1 MGRRAALCVPAS
13 EPRKIAKALA
23 LGVDE
28 VVVDLEDAVSIDR
41 KDEARAHLTLIT
53 RREHGTVAVRVNAVD
68 SPWYHA
74 DVAAAVANPAVD
86 AIIVPKAEDAA
97 ALTALARRLDT
108 LEADL
113 ERRAPLR
120 VQALVESPRGI
131 RNAESIAGSS
141 ERMEAL
147 IIGYADLSASFGRRI
162 DADWQYVRD
171 VVQLAA
177 RLARID
183 VVDGPVLGIA
193 VDDALRAAAELA
205 VAQGL
210 DGKWVIHPAQVETV
224 QAAFSPTAEEVEAA
238 REVVEVMEQSAAQGL
253 GAVQWRGQMLDEAVV
268 VRARRVL
275 ERAESNRSAG

>member
-1 MGRRAALCVPAS
+1 MSRRAALCVPAS

-28 VVVDLEDAVSIDR
+28 VVVDLEDAVAVDQ
-41 KDEARAHLTLIT
+41 KDEARANLVLVTA
-53 RREHGTVAVRVNAVD
+53 REHGTVAVRVNAVD

-74 DVAAAVANPAVD
+74 DVAAAVANPHVD
-86 AIIVPKAEDAA
+86 SIIVPKAEDAA
-97 ALTALARRLDT
+97 ALTALARHLDA
-108 LEADL
+108 LETGIT
-113 ERRAPLR
+113 RRAPLR
-120 VQALVESPRGI
+120 IQALVESPRGI
-131 RNAESIAGSS
+131 RNAESIAGTSV
-141 ERMEAL
+141 RMEAM

-177 RLARID
+177 RLAGID
-183 VVDGPVLGIA
+183 VVDGPVLSIA
-193 VDDALRAAAELA
+193 VDDALREGAALA

-224 QAAFSPTAEEVEAA
+224 QAAFSPTEQEVAA
-238 REVVEVMEQSAAQGL
+238 AQEIVTVMEESAAQGK
-253 GAVQWRGQMLDEAVV
+253 GAVQWRGEMLDEAVV

-275 ERAESNRSAG
+275 ERAENNRSAG